1 VFLIRTKHP
10 IDLAPGDRAPRSAI
24 LAELMGGTAMVFLRH
39 YALWRNLLFH
49 LCLKSG
55 YLLLELG
62 NLALERLDR
71 LCEVRIP
78 VSGV

>member
-1 VFLIRTKHP
+1 
-10 IDLAPGDRAPRSAI
+10 
-24 LAELMGGTAMVFLRH
+24 MGGTAMVFLRH